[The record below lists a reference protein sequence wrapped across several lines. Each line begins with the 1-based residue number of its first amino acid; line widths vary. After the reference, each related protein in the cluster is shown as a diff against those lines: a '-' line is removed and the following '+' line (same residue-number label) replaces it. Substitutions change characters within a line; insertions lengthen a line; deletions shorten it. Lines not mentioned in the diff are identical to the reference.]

1 MFVRFFGF
9 KRVKTSKKF
18 SRSYLQRRK
27 MEKRTQKK
35 ALDYLGIP
43 KLQEIF
49 TTVAI
54 VCPLYE
60 RLAVLQNVF
69 PIILPCARK
78 NKKEKEERK
87 NNSDTLACAWCA
99 TSLFYNILTS
109 SVILLLNRCTAT
121 WNLFV
126 KNLNLRLVRYI
137 MLVNV
142 FLKEV
147 SDWELS
153 KIVFHYNCKYK
164 FPGSSR

>member
-1 MFVRFFGF
+1 
-9 KRVKTSKKF
+9 
-18 SRSYLQRRK
+18 

-60 RLAVLQNVF
+60 RLAGLQIVF

-87 NNSDTLACAWCA
+87 NNSDTLACASCA

-121 WNLFV
+121 WNLFD

-142 FLKEV
+142 FKKSLIE
-147 SDWELS
+147 
-153 KIVFHYNCKYK
+153 N
-164 FPGSSR
+164 